1 MGYYANNPMNNA
13 QDARVIFDV
22 VIDSSRETLR
32 IVAAI
37 ARNAMRTVLTVS
49 LPLLVACQLFVP
61 PCKTSHGEP
70 DVTRATN
77 LIYDFFKWNKK

>member
-37 ARNAMRTVLTVS
+37 ARNAMRDSV
-49 LPLLVACQLFVP
+49 
-61 PCKTSHGEP
+61 
-70 DVTRATN
+70 
-77 LIYDFFKWNKK
+77 